1 MFMLVEVFVVIVE
14 VESFVLG
21 VVGRSE
27 SLSARSG
34 EDRKKKEKL

>member
-1 MFMLVEVFVVIVE
+1 VE

-21 VVGRSE
+21 VVGESE

-34 EDRKKKEKL
+34 EDRKKEEL

>member
-1 MFMLVEVFVVIVE
+1 MLVEVFVVIVE

-21 VVGRSE
+21 VVGESE

-34 EDRKKKEKL
+34 EDRKKEEL